1 MILTAFFRP
10 GRPRTKGS
18 LHAFCTRGKAHK
30 VRITEETK
38 DSSLW
43 RAQMA
48 KAAQVDMLDRH
59 KTLLNWS
66 GPVGLVATFLF
77 APTAEVSGGQL
88 TGSVIPSHRTPFP
101 TDIHLGDL
109 DKLMRN
115 LGDALQDAHVI
126 ADDSLIVSEVIKKI
140 WCPLGQAPGVMVELV
155 AMEVVEIE
163 AQRRMMK
170 LLGHE

>member
-1 MILTAFFRP
+1 MILASFFRP

-18 LHAFCTRGKAHK
+18 LNVWCTKGRTHK
-30 VRITEETK
+30 VHVQEETK

-48 KAAQVDMLDRH
+48 KAAQVDHLERH
-59 KTLLNWS
+59 GKLLNWG
-66 GPVGLVATFLF
+66 GPVGVVAHFLF
-77 APTAEVSGGQL
+77 AQEGERIGGVL
-88 TGSVIPSHRTPFP
+88 TGNVIPSHRTPFP

-126 ADDSLIVSEVIKKI
+126 ADDSLIVSETIRKT
-140 WCPLGQAPGVMVELV
+140 WCPLGQAPGVLV
-155 AMEVVEIE
+155 EVVALEVP
-163 AQRRMMK
+163 A
-170 LLGHE
+170 HV